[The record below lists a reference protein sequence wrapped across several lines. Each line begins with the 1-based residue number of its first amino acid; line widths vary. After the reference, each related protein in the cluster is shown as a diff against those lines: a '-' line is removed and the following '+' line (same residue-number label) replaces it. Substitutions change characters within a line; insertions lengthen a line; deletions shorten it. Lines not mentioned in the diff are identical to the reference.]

1 MSSVQGALVER
12 EGELQELDRLVQ
24 GALDGQAML
33 ALVEGPAGIG
43 KSRLLT
49 ATREKAAAAGFRVL
63 NARGSDLERELP
75 FGIVRQLF
83 EPVLVDLGQRRRWLS
98 GPAQPAA
105 RVFGPPDDED
115 QFGDVSFGILYGLF
129 WLTANIAADGPLALI
144 IDDLHWCDR
153 ASVRFITYLER
164 RLEGLRVLV
173 ATATR
178 NGEPGA
184 EARLIGEIADDQT
197 AVSIRPGALTQQ
209 GVDALVRERL
219 GATAELPFIAAC
231 ERATG
236 GNPLLL
242 QELLKTLQTEGV
254 PPDAAHV
261 DMIGD
266 IGPRA
271 VSQTVLLRLSR
282 LPRDTVA
289 VARAVAMLGSGAG
302 LPMIATLSELD
313 DRRVADATRALIG
326 AEILRA
332 ETPLDF
338 VHPLVRDSVY
348 YELAPSERE
357 LEHERAAR
365 AWSLSAL
372 SLSRWPPTCWRCP
385 AVASRGSWGC
395 CATPRAMPAGAA

>member
-1 MSSVQGALVER
+1 MVAEPHPGAITLSELRGDAARLRAGPVRSWGRMGGATEPSTSNHARRAEEVPLAADAVTTVGNRGHLDTRHGAGPPPPSAQCTLVER
-12 EGELQELDRLVQ
+12 DGELHELDRLVQ
-24 GALDGQAML
+24 GALAGQPML

-49 ATREKAAAAGFRVL
+49 AAREKATTAGFRVL
-63 NARGSDLERELP
+63 GARGSDLERELP

-83 EPVLVDLGQRRRWLS
+83 EPVLVDVDQRRRWLS
-98 GPAQPAA
+98 GPAEPAA
-105 RVFGPPDDED
+105 RVFEPPDDED
-115 QFGDVSFGILYGLF
+115 ASGDVSFGILYGLF

-164 RLEGLRVLV
+164 RLEGLQLLV

-184 EARLIGEIADDQT
+184 EARLIGEIAHDPT
-197 AVSIRPGALTQQ
+197 AVSIRPDALSPL
-209 GVDALVRERL
+209 GVDTLVRERL
-219 GATAELPFIAAC
+219 GGSAELHFTAAC

-242 QELLKTLQTEGV
+242 QELLKTLQAERV

-261 DMIGD
+261 DLISD

-282 LPRDTVA
+282 LPRS
-289 VARAVAMLGSGAG
+289 RS
-302 LPMIATLSELD
+302 P
-313 DRRVADATRALIG
+313 
-326 AEILRA
+326 
-332 ETPLDF
+332 
-338 VHPLVRDSVY
+338 
-348 YELAPSERE
+348 AP
-357 LEHERAAR
+357 
-365 AWSLSAL
+365 
-372 SLSRWPPTCWRCP
+372 WRCSAPGPGCRSPP
-385 AVASRGSWGC
+385 ASPGSTTDGWPTRRG
-395 CATPRAMPAGAA
+395 R